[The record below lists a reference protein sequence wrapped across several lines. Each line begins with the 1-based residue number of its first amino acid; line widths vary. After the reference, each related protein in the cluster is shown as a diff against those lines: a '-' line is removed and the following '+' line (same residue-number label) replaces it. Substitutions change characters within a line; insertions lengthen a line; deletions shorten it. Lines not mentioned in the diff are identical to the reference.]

1 MSGDNQDAKK
11 TKRRSRR
18 ESIDNQIDALLMKLD
33 SLSVQADLTRDTYA
47 NIINC
52 GYRGENLVLACAIAS
67 IVIDNQPMTLRSVFY
82 RVVSAGLKPSTDKVH
97 YKAVQRV
104 LKSLRR
110 KGLLPYRWIVDSIR
124 STVKPSSWSGLAD
137 YVETIQDVYR
147 KDFWRDLPDYVHVIA
162 EKDAIAGVLQPITNK
177 YDVAL
182 SPLRGFVSDS
192 FVYSIAE
199 TWNQIDKPIHAV
211 YLGDF
216 DPSGMNIEQA
226 CKQRLRELCSKDF
239 EWIRLGVNGD
249 HIERFNLL
257 PLEPKTKDTRYR
269 RFVRTHGTQCAE
281 IDALPTNALRGMLDD
296 FINQYIPQD
305 EWERLKEIEAIER
318 ESFKSTLEP
327 LRVRA

>member
-18 ESIDNQIDALLMKLD
+18 ESMDDQIDALLVKLD

-97 YKAVQRV
+97 YVAVQRV

-147 KDFWRDLPDYVHVIA
+147 KDFWRDIPDYVHVIA

-239 EWIRLGVNGD
+239 EWVRLGVNGD

-257 PLEPKTKDTRYR
+257 PLEPKMKDTRYR
-269 RFVRTHGTQCAE
+269 RFVRTHGSKCAE